1 MIIRR
6 YQAEALGDSF
16 GIQMGGIDGL
26 ATAAAWGR
34 VSPGGRTVVH
44 RHDETEQITIV
55 SGDGE
60 FLVDDRRIPAG
71 PGTVAVF
78 APFEPHVLGN
88 AGDGDLIFLTQYWR
102 DAAQVSAA
110 VRGEKPAD
118 PARPIFV
125 FSTPPTPNGDL
136 HLGHLSGPYLGADA
150 YVRYQRMN
158 GAQAWHLT
166 GSDDFQSYVRD
177 LARQE
182 QRAPGETAAHF
193 SAEIAA
199 TLALMDIE
207 PDQYTVTGTD
217 PDYRRGLRE
226 FFSKLVASG
235 RIKPVAGPAL
245 ADPENG
251 AYLYEVDVAG
261 GCPVCASST
270 RGNICE
276 QCGEPNAVVDL
287 LDPITAVS
295 GLTPVP
301 TTVTR
306 FALPLHEFRDAV
318 RLHHRFGRVPARL
331 RELADRVFRRERLDI
346 ALTHPSDWGIPPAES
361 EGAGQVVWVW
371 PEMSYGFLHGIQR
384 LAERL
389 GAGWKASAPQPE
401 WKLVHF
407 FGYDNSFYHSILYPA
422 LYSLAFP
429 GWEPDIDYHVNEFYL
444 LAGEK
449 FSTSRRHAIWGKEI
463 LSPDSVDAVRFFLA
477 GTRAERTRTN
487 FTTAEY
493 ERVLDE
499 QLIGIWQRWL
509 VDLGC
514 RVARRFGG
522 RAPEAGSW
530 TAEHLA
536 FLRRLHLRLDAT
548 TASLGPDGFSLRTTA
563 AEIDGIVCD
572 AVQFAAESGQL
583 ADIATLDSEMR
594 TSIVLELTA
603 AKLLA
608 AVSAPIMP
616 RFAAKLDTAL
626 GGHGLRDWPDTVEPV
641 PAGSSIAL
649 SEAVFFRPSRD
660 AAAIP
665 VAEAVS
671 P

>member
-6 YQAEALGDSF
+6 YRAEALGDSF

-26 ATAAAWGR
+26 GTAAAWGR
-34 VSPGGRTVVH
+34 VPPGGKTEVH
-44 RHDETEQITIV
+44 RHDESEQITII

-88 AGDGDLIFLTQYWR
+88 VGDGELVFLTQYWR
-102 DAAQVSAA
+102 DAAEVNDA
-110 VRGEKPAD
+110 VRGEGRVD
-118 PARPIFV
+118 QARPIFV

-158 GAQAWHLT
+158 GARAWHLT

-177 LARQE
+177 LARRE
-182 QRAPGETAAHF
+182 QRAPDEIAAHF

-207 PDQYTVTGTD
+207 PDQYTITGTD

-235 RIKPVAGPAL
+235 RIEPVAGPAL

-261 GCPVCASST
+261 GCPVCASAT

-276 QCGEPNAVVDL
+276 ECGEPNAVVDL
-287 LDPITAVS
+287 LGPISVAS
-295 GLTPVP
+295 GLLPVP
-301 TTVTR
+301 STVTR
-306 FALPLHEFRDAV
+306 FMLPLHAFREAV
-318 RLHHRFGRVPARL
+318 LLHHRFGRVPARL
-331 RELADRVFRRERLDI
+331 RQLADRVFRRERLDI
-346 ALTHPSDWGIPPAES
+346 AVTHPSDWGVSPSES

-371 PEMSYGFLHGIQR
+371 PEMSYGFLHGIGR

-389 GAGWKASAPQPE
+389 GEDWKANAPQPE

-407 FGYDNSFYHSILYPA
+407 FGYDNSFYHCILFPA

-429 GWEPDIDYHVNEFYL
+429 AWQPEIDYHVNEFYL
-444 LAGEK
+444 LEGKK

-463 LSPDSVDAVRFFLA
+463 LSPDSADAVRYFLA
-477 GTRAERTRTN
+477 ATRAERTRTN
-487 FTTAEY
+487 FTTADY
-493 ERVLDE
+493 ERVLHE

-514 RVARRFGG
+514 RVTQLFGG
-522 RAPEAGSW
+522 RAPEAGNW

-536 FLRRLHLRLDAT
+536 FLRRLYLRLDAT
-548 TASLGPDGFSLRTTA
+548 TASLEPDGFSLRAAA
-563 AEIDGIVCD
+563 AEIDGLVGD
-572 AVQFAAESGQL
+572 AVRFAAEGDRL
-583 ADIATLDSEMR
+583 GGIGTLDSEVR

-616 RFAAKLDTAL
+616 RFAATVDAAL
-626 GGHGLRDWPDTVEPV
+626 GGRGLRDWPNTIEPV
-641 PAGSSIAL
+641 PAGTSIAL
-649 SEAVFFRPSRD
+649 SDAVFFRPSLD
-660 AAAIP
+660 AAAVP
-665 VAEAVS
+665 VADAVS
-671 P
+671 S

>member
-16 GIQMGGIDGL
+16 GIQMSGIDGL
-26 ATAAAWGR
+26 GTAAAWGR
-34 VSPGGRTVVH
+34 VPPGGRTVVH

-60 FLVDDRRIPAG
+60 FLVDDRRIPAV

-88 AGDGDLIFLTQYWR
+88 AGDGELIFLTQYWR
-102 DAAQVSAA
+102 DAAQVSDA
-110 VRGEKPAD
+110 VRGGGRAGPD
-118 PARPIFV
+118 RPIFV

-158 GAQAWHLT
+158 GARAWHLT
-166 GSDDFQSYVRD
+166 GSDDFQSYVKD
-177 LARQE
+177 LARRE
-182 QRAPGETAAHF
+182 QRAPDDIAAHF

-217 PDYRRGLRE
+217 PDYRHGLRE
-226 FFSKLVASG
+226 FFSALVASG

-245 ADPENG
+245 ADPLDG

-261 GCPVCASST
+261 GCPVCASAT

-276 QCGEPNAVVDL
+276 ECGEPNAVVDL
-287 LDPITAVS
+287 LDPITVAS
-295 GLTPVP
+295 GLSPVP
-301 TTVTR
+301 STATR
-306 FALPLHEFRDAV
+306 FMLPLHEFRDAV
-318 RLHHRFGRVPARL
+318 LLHHRFGRVPARL
-331 RELADRVFRRERLDI
+331 RQLADRVFRRERLDI
-346 ALTHPSDWGIPPAES
+346 AITHPSDWGVRPSET

-389 GAGWKASAPQPE
+389 GEDWKASAPQQA

-407 FGYDNSFYHSILYPA
+407 LGYDNSFYHGILFPT

-429 GWEPDIDYHVNEFYL
+429 AWQPDIDYHVNEFYL
-444 LAGEK
+444 LEGKK

-463 LSPDSVDAVRFFLA
+463 LSRDSADAVRFFLA
-477 GTRAERTRTN
+477 STRAERTRTD

-509 VDLGC
+509 VDLGS
-514 RVARRFGG
+514 RVRRLFAGN
-522 RAPEAGSW
+522 APEAGNW

-536 FLRRLHLRLDAT
+536 FLRRLYLRLDAT
-548 TASLGPDGFSLRTTA
+548 AASLDPDGFSLRTAA
-563 AEIDGIVCD
+563 AEIDGIVRD
-572 AVQFAAESGQL
+572 AVRFAEEGDRL
-583 ADIATLDSEMR
+583 DDIGTLDSEIR
-594 TSIVLELTA
+594 TSIALELTA

-616 RFAAKLDTAL
+616 RFAAKLDAAL
-626 GGHGLRDWPDTVEPV
+626 GGPGLRDWPNTIEPV
-641 PAGSSIAL
+641 PAGSPIAL

-660 AAAIP
+660 AAAVP
-665 VAEAVS
+665 VADAVS
-671 P
+671 S